1 MPGQDR
7 DELLTEKER
16 DRLINRQSMEDKK
29 LRSANDARVKKKLI
43 AWLKNVPD
51 VLLILKEL
59 PDEQKRA
66 VVKDIDI
73 YSLLEV
79 AERMLAISEFYSIY
93 GDFEDPDNWGLSP
106 TCGDS
111 KGWRADPRSLKK
123 ASDLDI
129 LRSVM
134 LNDHLIALRGFL
146 GSNNPVAHYAS
157 TVQFAGLPQFKEYV
171 TEGHKAGMERIRQ
184 ALKDAPIQPRME
196 RIDVDSMAVIN
207 WPKE

>member
-66 VVKDIDI
+66 RHVEQCV
-73 YSLLEV
+73 
-79 AERMLAISEFYSIY
+79 
-93 GDFEDPDNWGLSP
+93 
-106 TCGDS
+106 
-111 KGWRADPRSLKK
+111 
-123 ASDLDI
+123 
-129 LRSVM
+129 
-134 LNDHLIALRGFL
+134 
-146 GSNNPVAHYAS
+146 
-157 TVQFAGLPQFKEYV
+157 
-171 TEGHKAGMERIRQ
+171 
-184 ALKDAPIQPRME
+184 
-196 RIDVDSMAVIN
+196 
-207 WPKE
+207 